1 MLHKRYKP
9 LEFIKSPS
17 PISNYKKPLV
27 SFIFFLY
34 VNVYL
39 LYPGHLLPSQQELN
53 CYHLESFE
61 LAGFVLDSNV
71 KTEQAYEKCKI
82 KGRISSVGRALDY
95 RAGGRGFDSRGRTN
109 TQGLKITEK

>member
-1 MLHKRYKP
+1 M
-9 LEFIKSPS
+9 
-17 PISNYKKPLV
+17 

-39 LYPGHLLPSQQELN
+39 LYPGHLPPSQQELN
-53 CYHLESFE
+53 CYHQESFVS
-61 LAGFVLDSNV
+61 AGFVLDSNV

-82 KGRISSVGRALDY
+82 KGRISSVGRALDC
-95 RAGGRGFDSRGRTN
+95 RAGGRGFNSRGRTN